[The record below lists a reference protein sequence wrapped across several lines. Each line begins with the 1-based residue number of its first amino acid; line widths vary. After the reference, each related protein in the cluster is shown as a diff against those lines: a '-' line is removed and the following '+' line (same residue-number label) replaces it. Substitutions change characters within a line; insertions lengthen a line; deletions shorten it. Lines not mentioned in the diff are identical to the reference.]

1 VRRQEK
7 IWKEKLERRERERKK
22 EMKRRKRKWVE
33 LANQPPLSSPKC
45 ERARDDKIDELG
57 ALYILEKLKEAK
69 EKEKKKE

>member
-1 VRRQEK
+1 
-7 IWKEKLERRERERKK
+7 
-22 EMKRRKRKWVE
+22 MKRRKRKWVE

-69 EKEKKKE
+69 EEEKKRNKEKMERKEALPIHI